1 MVIIRYFILSVLFF
15 QFSYSQKVN
24 WITIEK
30 AQELQKK
37 VPKNIIMD
45 VYTNWCG
52 PCKLMDKYTFQNPDV
67 ANYLNDNFYSV
78 KFNAE
83 GDEKVIFKGRNF
95 KNTNYKKSLSNTRNS
110 THDFARYLG
119 ISGYPTIVFFDIN
132 SNPIAHITGYL
143 NPNQIEIYL
152 NLFSNDA
159 YTEIKSQEDFKK
171 FVENKI
177 IKFLNPTLKSI
188 NYIYAQF

>member
-95 KNTNYKKSLSNTRNS
+95 KNTNFIRN
-110 THDFARYLG
+110 F
-119 ISGYPTIVFFDIN
+119 
-132 SNPIAHITGYL
+132 
-143 NPNQIEIYL
+143 
-152 NLFSNDA
+152 
-159 YTEIKSQEDFKK
+159 IK
-171 FVENKI
+171 
-177 IKFLNPTLKSI
+177 
-188 NYIYAQF
+188 

>member
-95 KNTNYKKSLSNTRNS
+95 KNNNYKKSLSNTRNS

-119 ISGYPTIVFFDIN
+119 VSGYPTIVFFDMN
-132 SNPIAHITGYL
+132 SNPIAPITGYL

-171 FVENKI
+171 FVDNFESQFKI
-177 IKFLNPTLKSI
+177 
-188 NYIYAQF
+188 

>member
-95 KNTNYKKSLSNTRNS
+95 KNNNYKKSLSNTRNS

-132 SNPIAHITGYL
+132 SNPIAPITGYL

-152 NLFSNDA
+152 NLFTNDA

-171 FVENKI
+171 FVENFESQFKI
-177 IKFLNPTLKSI
+177 
-188 NYIYAQF
+188 

>member
-95 KNTNYKKSLSNTRNS
+95 KNNNYKKSLSNTRNS

-132 SNPIAHITGYL
+132 SNPIAPITGYL

-159 YTEIKSQEDFKK
+159 YTDIKSQEDFKK
-171 FVENKI
+171 FVDNFESQFKI
-177 IKFLNPTLKSI
+177 
-188 NYIYAQF
+188 

>member
-95 KNTNYKKSLSNTRNS
+95 KNNNYKKSLSNTRNS

-132 SNPIAHITGYL
+132 SNPIAPITGYL

-171 FVENKI
+171 FVDNFESQFKI
-177 IKFLNPTLKSI
+177 
-188 NYIYAQF
+188 

>member
-95 KNTNYKKSLSNTRNS
+95 KNNNYKKSLSNTRNS

-132 SNPIAHITGYL
+132 SNPIAPITGYL

-171 FVENKI
+171 FVENFESQFKI
-177 IKFLNPTLKSI
+177 
-188 NYIYAQF
+188 

>member
-1 MVIIRYFILSVLFF
+1 MVIIRPLILSFLFF
-15 QFSYSQKVN
+15 QFSYAQKVN

-45 VYTNWCG
+45 VYTSWCG

-67 ANYLNDNFYSV
+67 AKYLNDNFYSV

-83 GDEKVIFKGRNF
+83 GGEKVIFKGRNF
-95 KNTNYKKSLSNTRNS
+95 KNSNYKESLSNSRNS

-119 ISGYPTIVFFDIN
+119 VSGYPTIVFFDVN
-132 SNPIAHITGYL
+132 SNPIAPITGYL

-152 NLFSNDA
+152 NLFSKDA

-171 FVENKI
+171 FIDNFKSQFKI
-177 IKFLNPTLKSI
+177 
-188 NYIYAQF
+188 

>member
-95 KNTNYKKSLSNTRNS
+95 KNNNYKKSLSNTRNS

-132 SNPIAHITGYL
+132 SNPIAPITGYL

-171 FVENKI
+171 FVEN
-177 IKFLNPTLKSI
+177 FES
-188 NYIYAQF
+188 QFRI

>member
-95 KNTNYKKSLSNTRNS
+95 KNNNYKKSLSNTRNS

-119 ISGYPTIVFFDIN
+119 VSGYPTIVFFDMN
-132 SNPIAHITGYL
+132 SNPIAPITGYL

-171 FVENKI
+171 FVENFESQFKI
-177 IKFLNPTLKSI
+177 
-188 NYIYAQF
+188 

>member
-67 ANYLNDNFYSV
+67 CLLYTSPSPRD
-78 KFNAE
+78 
-83 GDEKVIFKGRNF
+83 R
-95 KNTNYKKSLSNTRNS
+95 TRS
-110 THDFARYLG
+110 RMPSSA
-119 ISGYPTIVFFDIN
+119 
-132 SNPIAHITGYL
+132 
-143 NPNQIEIYL
+143 
-152 NLFSNDA
+152 
-159 YTEIKSQEDFKK
+159 
-171 FVENKI
+171 
-177 IKFLNPTLKSI
+177 
-188 NYIYAQF
+188 

>member
-67 ANYLNDNFYSV
+67 AKYLNDNFYSV

-95 KNTNYKKSLSNTRNS
+95 KNSNYKESLSNTRNS

-119 ISGYPTIVFFDIN
+119 VSGYPTIVFFDIN
-132 SNPIAHITGYL
+132 SNPIAPITGYL

-171 FVENKI
+171 FIENFESQFKI
-177 IKFLNPTLKSI
+177 
-188 NYIYAQF
+188 

>member
-95 KNTNYKKSLSNTRNS
+95 KNNNYKKSLSNTRNS

-132 SNPIAHITGYL
+132 SNPIAPITGYL

-171 FVENKI
+171 FIENFESQFKI
-177 IKFLNPTLKSI
+177 
-188 NYIYAQF
+188 

>member
-1 MVIIRYFILSVLFF
+1 MVIIRYFILSVLFI

-83 GDEKVIFKGRNF
+83 GDEIVIFKGRKF
-95 KNTNYKKSLSNTRNS
+95 KNFNYKKSLSNTRNS

-119 ISGYPTIVFFDIN
+119 VSGYPTIVFFDIN
-132 SNPIAHITGYL
+132 SNPIAPITGYL

-159 YTEIKSQEDFKK
+159 YTEIKSQEDFRK
-171 FVENKI
+171 FVDNFESQFKI
-177 IKFLNPTLKSI
+177 
-188 NYIYAQF
+188 